1 VTELP
6 RYVGRHASADDAKPP
21 TDGQATAD
29 EDSDADESTSS
40 EPSASQ
46 DGPDGETGDEE
57 TAFMERFEGKRVRP
71 PAPPSTGEPIDPD
84 KPAMPE
90 WWRSSQEPP
99 RRQQPWTG
107 PSVGA
112 APPLEPALPPPD
124 PELDEPGIP
133 ESVDAA
139 EDAAEAEDA
148 ADAEESESDAT
159 ESDAATPDP
168 VSAGTER
175 SWPGPSSADPTPADP
190 TPADPTPSDL
200 APLVPGPVPVP
211 PVPTSELQPDPE
223 PEPEPALE
231 PEPDRET
238 VPRFRLSMAP
248 RPRSEAPS
256 DDDSGLEP
264 ESEPAPEPAES
275 SHQSAQPER
284 EVDPQVYSFAEE
296 SYSDE
301 PPEPGLA
308 DSVAA
313 KSELDSHGLARLS
326 LMNAVDAIWPGGTP
340 DLTTWLA
347 DNLDL
352 LEDPLGFALSPH
364 HQVAWMPTRSA
375 VRGLGG
381 GTEPLDIPGN
391 LVASDRSGAPVM
403 VRAQVA
409 AADTD
414 GLGALLAAAAI
425 AQAQTAVWVC
435 PRINEGLRQ
444 TLRWIG
450 GDPSANVRLY
460 GLEMYLVKIAGSPT
474 APLFDA
480 VVSPGSP

>member
-21 TDGQATAD
+21 TDGHATAD
-29 EDSDADESTSS
+29 EDSGADESMSS
-40 EPSASQ
+40 EPSASE
-46 DGPDGETGDEE
+46 DGPDGETGYEE

-71 PAPPSTGEPIDPD
+71 PAPPSTGETIDPD
-84 KPAMPE
+84 NPAMPE

-112 APPLEPALPPPD
+112 APPLEPAPEPPASD
-124 PELDEPGIP
+124 PELDEPEVP
-133 ESVDAA
+133 ESMGA
-139 EDAAEAEDA
+139 AAEAE
-148 ADAEESESDAT
+148 DAEESESDAT
-159 ESDAATPDP
+159 EADAATPDP
-168 VSAGTER
+168 VSAVTAR
-175 SWPGPSSADPTPADP
+175 TWPEPSPAEPTPAEP
-190 TPADPTPSDL
+190 SPSDL
-200 APLVPGPVPVP
+200 APPVPGPVPVP
-211 PVPTSELQPDPE
+211 PVPTSELQPE

-231 PEPDRET
+231 LEPDRET

-256 DDDSGLEP
+256 DDDSGIEP
-264 ESEPAPEPAES
+264 ESEPAPEPTDS
-275 SHQSAQPER
+275 SYQPARPDR
-284 EVDPQVYSFAEE
+284 EVDPQVYSLAEE

-301 PPEPGLA
+301 PPEPGMV
-308 DSVAA
+308 DRAA
-313 KSELDSHGLARLS
+313 AMSELDSHGLARLS
-326 LMNAVDAIWPGGTP
+326 LMDAVNAIWPGGTP

-352 LEDPLGFALSPH
+352 LEDPLGFTLSPH

-391 LVASDRSGAPVM
+391 LVASDRSGASVM
-403 VRAQVA
+403 VRSQVG

-414 GLGALLAAAAI
+414 GLGALLSAAAV

-435 PRINEGLRQ
+435 PRIDEGLRQ

-480 VVSPGSP
+480 VVSPGSA